1 MLVSHTR
8 IVDIVGD
15 IIRTQVSSTKSE
27 SEGRPCLGD
36 LALVDSGDGAT
47 SLAQVIDIDRDMVS
61 LQVNSGTKGLAN
73 NSSVRFLGEPAKVTY
88 SDNILGRGVRWRGA
102 AD

>member
-15 IIRTQVSSTKSE
+15 IIRIQVSSSRNE

-36 LALVDSGDGAT
+36 LALVDAGNGVS
-47 SLAQVIDIDRDMVS
+47 SLAQVINIDHDLVS

-73 NSSVRFLGEPAKVTY
+73 NASVRFLGEPAKLT
-88 SDNILGRGVRWRGA
+88 
-102 AD
+102 